1 MEIIR
6 HPGFLEIM
14 LPEFFELDPRTDNF
28 SRIFSAEQPGT
39 HSLLINL
46 TGHVRVPRYRDIQ
59 EELHFC
65 RALEDA
71 FRSITDDIEIIIFLV
86 NSKTHE
92 AIKPYAKM
100 LRNAG
105 FNVKVST
112 NRRKMVAI
120 LSY

>member
-1 MEIIR
+1 MEIVR
-6 HPGFLEIM
+6 HPSFLEII

-39 HSLLINL
+39 HSILINL
-46 TGHVRVPRYRDIQ
+46 TGHVRVPRFRDIQ
-59 EELHFC
+59 EDLHFC

-71 FRSITDDIEIIIFLV
+71 FKSITDEIEIIVFLV
-86 NSKTHE
+86 DSRTRK

-100 LRNAG
+100 LSSAG

-112 NRRKMVAI
+112 NRRKIVAI